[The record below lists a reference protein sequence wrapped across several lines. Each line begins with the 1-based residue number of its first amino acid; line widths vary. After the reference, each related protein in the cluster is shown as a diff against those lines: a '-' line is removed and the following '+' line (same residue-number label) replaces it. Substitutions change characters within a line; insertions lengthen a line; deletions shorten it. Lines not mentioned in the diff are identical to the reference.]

1 MYKSAKT
8 TVENRGQKID
18 KLPNRPLEDLETER
32 INYALVSHLIHGT
45 AIFTYRWFFLTANL
59 GEYTIHGSYRHE
71 NLI

>member
-18 KLPNRPLEDLETER
+18 KLPNRPVQELETER
-32 INYALVSHLIHGT
+32 INYALVSHLIHVCHIHPTGD
-45 AIFTYRWFFLTANL
+45 FFLTAKL
-59 GEYTIHGSYRHE
+59 GEYTIHGSYRYE